1 MYKRQVKTFVISGN
15 AFDIS
20 ESELIGLKR
29 HRIMDNLNAVL
40 SRFEIIN
47 TEIYY
52 QIFFSE

>member
-1 MYKRQVKTFVISGN
+1 MSVKTFVISGN

-20 ESELIGLKR
+20 ENELSGLER
-29 HRIMDNLNAVL
+29 HKIMNNLNAVL
-40 SRFEIIN
+40 SRFEIMN